1 MKKKWYTI
9 KALAATGQPVA
20 EGDQAERYEIDIFDE
35 IGVWGITARDF
46 IEDWR
51 AIPDTAQIL
60 LSVNSPGGQVF
71 DALAMYNVMS
81 RASARITAR
90 VEGIAASAASL
101 IIMAAHRIEIPT
113 NAYVMIHNPI
123 NFAFGDYNDLREVA
137 DVLENMHRTFASV
150 YAART
155 GRPVD
160 EIGAIMDA
168 ETWYNGTEAVAAG
181 FADVE
186 IDAMAMAASLAEDTA
201 ARFAHVPEALTAQAP
216 APASA
221 PHEDPTPQPA
231 PAMQPDEIATLCADA
246 GFAYLAAPLIRAQ
259 SNKDAVTQ
267 RITQAREIVAL
278 AAAAGREKDGVTF
291 VRAGISVDAVRAQL
305 LSDRADGATAINPH
319 TPADARTPDDDEAG
333 RLNERLNYRHLY
345 AARKAASKA
354 N

>member
-9 KALAATGQPVA
+9 KALAANGQPAA
-20 EGDQAERYEIDIFDE
+20 EDGQDAARYEIDIFDE
-35 IGVWGITARDF
+35 IGIWGISARDF

-51 AIPDTAQIL
+51 AIPDNVPIL
-60 LSVNSPGGQVF
+60 LSVNSPGGAVF

-90 VEGIAASAASL
+90 VEGVAASAASL
-101 IIMAAHRIEIPT
+101 IIMAAHNIEIPA
-113 NAYVMIHNPI
+113 NAYIMVHNPI

-137 DVLENMHRTFASV
+137 DVLENMHRNFASI

-155 GRPVD
+155 GRPVE
-160 EIGAIMDA
+160 EIAAIMDA

-186 IDAMAMAASLAEDTA
+186 LNAMAMAASLTEGAT
-201 ARFAHVPEALTAQAP
+201 ARFTRVPKALAAP
-216 APASA
+216 AA
-221 PHEDPTPQPA
+221 PPTEPVSSVAVMP
-231 PAMQPDEIATLCADA
+231 PDEIAALCADA
-246 GFAYLAAPLIRAQ
+246 GLAYLAAPLIRTP
-259 SNKDAVTQ
+259 SSKETVTQ
-267 RITQAREIVAL
+267 RIAQAHEVIAL
-278 AAAAGREKDGVTF
+278 ASAAGREKDGEVF
-291 VRAGISVDAVRAQL
+291 VRAGLSVDAVRARL

-319 TPADARTPDDDEAG
+319 TPADARTPDDDEGA